1 MIELLGLIFDFVF
14 GVIGFVFGLVFDVFG
29 LVFGLL
35 GAVISIATSLI
46 GFVIVV
52 AIVRWLVKRYRARK
66 AQEKVFK
73 DLDGE
78 SFVSYYAQEK

>member
-1 MIELLGLIFDFVF
+1 MIELLGIIFDFVF

-46 GFVIVV
+46 GFIILV
-52 AIVRWLVKRYRARK
+52 AVVRWLVKRYRARK

-73 DLDGE
+73 DLNGE
-78 SFVSYYAQEK
+78 EFVSFYAQEQ